1 MRVCKCVCTGH
12 CHKARDKQRSH
23 KMNKQNQRIK
33 NIKLKK
39 ITAENSTEPSE
50 GGDEAGGM

>member
-23 KMNKQNQRIK
+23 KMNMQNQRIK